1 MKRERE
7 IIQRATTTVPMVEY
21 DRRMAPFIV
30 CVYVLLYVMVVLVV
44 VIVAIMVVKT
54 ILMMMLLVVDQVTG

>member
-7 IIQRATTTVPMVEY
+7 IIKRATTTMVNY
-21 DRRMAPFIV
+21 GRRMAP
-30 CVYVLLYVMVVLVV
+30 CMLCLYVLLYVMVVLVV

-54 ILMMMLLVVDQVTG
+54 ILLLMLVVDQVKG